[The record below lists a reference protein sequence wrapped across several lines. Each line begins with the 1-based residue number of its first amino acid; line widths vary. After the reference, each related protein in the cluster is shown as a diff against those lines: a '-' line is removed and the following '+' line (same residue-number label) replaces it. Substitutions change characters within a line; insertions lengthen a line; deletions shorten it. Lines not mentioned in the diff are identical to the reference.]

1 MLSRYT
7 LGAALLSEPV
17 LETIR
22 RELRKAFPG
31 AGLVEIDV
39 ISSTLAAEVIRRE
52 VLEGDKATQASKK
65 LARAVAKTE
74 KAKAEAKAK
83 PESESSEPPTPPATP
98 AS

>member
-22 RELRKAFPG
+22 RELRKAFPS

-39 ISSTLAAEVIRRE
+39 ISNTLSTEVIRRE
-52 VLEGDKATQASKK
+52 ILEGDKATQASKK
-65 LARAVAKTE
+65 LARGVAKSA
-74 KAKAEAKAK
+74 KAKAEAKEK
-83 PESESSEPPTPPATP
+83 SEGEQSTPDVQKG
-98 AS
+98 